1 MVPGA
6 ASEQLV
12 EIESLG
18 EGVPRF
24 AVAPVPDDKGFHEK
38 VEDFKRWLIE
48 DSLRQ
53 TGGNRTEAAKH
64 LGIHRTYLMKLIRD
78 FGVSMPLA
86 RRRARRRRIKKSTE
100 ALLPAVAESIVT
112 ESSVTELPH
121 AIAAESPEPMVTE
134 LLTPVVVES
143 PPPEPPHQVLLA
155 LPP

>member
-53 TGGNRTEAAKH
+53 TGGNRTEAAKL
-64 LGIHRTYLMKLIRD
+64 LGVQRTYFMKLIRD
-78 FGVSMPLA
+78 LGVSVPLA
-86 RRRARRRRIKKSTE
+86 RRARRTRVENSTE
-100 ALLPAVAESIVT
+100 SLQPSVT
-112 ESSVTELPH
+112 ESVVAELFQPSITELPQPSVTELP
-121 AIAAESPEPMVTE
+121 P
-134 LLTPVVVES
+134 
-143 PPPEPPHQVLLA
+143 QDY
-155 LPP
+155 